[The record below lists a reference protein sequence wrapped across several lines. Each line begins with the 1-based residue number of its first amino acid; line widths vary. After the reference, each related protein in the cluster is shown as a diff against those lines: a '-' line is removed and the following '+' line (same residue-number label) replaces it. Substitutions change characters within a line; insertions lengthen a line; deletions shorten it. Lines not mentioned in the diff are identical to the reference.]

1 MVKVAETI
9 VKEREFSYQGAVYVK
24 ELQAY
29 VKKWFGKN
37 GYDLFEKGYQA
48 KASDA
53 GKNTTMKWEGG
64 KKLDEYHKLV
74 VKPIISVSN
83 AKEAM
88 VGGKKVVEAE
98 IKVSL
103 DVEVERDYE
112 ETWKGKPVK
121 RFLRG
126 FFDKFI
132 ATEKDSEIKRM
143 AKREAEGFME
153 MVKAYFKAD

>member
-53 GKNTTMKWEGG
+53 GK
-64 KKLDEYHKLV
+64 
-74 VKPIISVSN
+74 KPIISVSN

>member
-1 MVKVAETI
+1 VNGREKRMVKVAETI

-64 KKLDEYHKLV
+64 KKLDGL
-74 VKPIISVSN
+74 
-83 AKEAM
+83 
-88 VGGKKVVEAE
+88 GGIAA
-98 IKVSL
+98 L
-103 DVEVERDYE
+103 L
-112 ETWKGKPVK
+112 
-121 RFLRG
+121 RF
-126 FFDKFI
+126 
-132 ATEKDSEIKRM
+132 RM
-143 AKREAEGFME
+143 S
-153 MVKAYFKAD
+153 Y